1 MAGANSNIQIA
12 DLDFNSIKTNL
23 KTFLQSQ
30 PVLQDYNYDGSAL
43 STLLDVLAYNT
54 QYNAYYLNMV
64 ANEMF
69 LDTALAR
76 NSVVSQAKL
85 LDYIPKSAIAPQATV
100 TVKFNQVN
108 VSSLT
113 LPKFTNFLSEA
124 INGINY
130 NFVTT
135 DSYTVNVTN
144 NTALFDNITI
154 SQGTPT
160 TQAFLV
166 DSTTN
171 PTYTFTIPDTNV
183 DTTSLLVTVQ
193 QSSTNSAY
201 QVYTQSTDYLTLD
214 GSSLVYFLQEGLN
227 GNYQIYFGDGVL
239 GNQLVDGNIV
249 NISYIVTSGSSAA
262 GANNFILLDNISNFS
277 NTTTYSVIPASSGS
291 TQESIASI
299 KFQAPKSFAAQNR
312 AVTKD
317 DYITL
322 IQQNNLGIQFDA
334 VNVWGGQENNPPV
347 YGQVFIALK
356 PSGSYVLTDVQKK
369 QIINE
374 VISPISVLTVQPTIV
389 DPDYN
394 YIKITTNVVY
404 NPKLTVY
411 TASQIQ
417 SLVNL
422 AVNNFAK
429 TNLNTFNSTFNYST
443 LINTIVNADPSITN
457 AEAKIQLQKKFYPN
471 LSSPTTYTL
480 NYNTPL
486 QRGVLLS
493 GVTSSPALQFQDPS
507 NLANII
513 DGVYIE
519 EIPTQSIGIDTISI
533 VNPGFNYQSTPTIA
547 ILGDGTGANAYATL
561 SGSGSISSITV
572 TDAGSGYTSAIVSI
586 TPAPGDTGQGAL
598 AVAVLQGQYGTLR
611 SYYYNSNNVKT
622 ILNSNVGTIDYT
634 NGIVKLNSFGP
645 LNVDNDL
652 AQFAVT
658 VNPTT
663 TIISSTYNQIITV
676 DPFDTAAITVNVT
689 ASNK

>member
-1 MAGANSNIQIA
+1 
-12 DLDFNSIKTNL
+12 
-23 KTFLQSQ
+23 
-30 PVLQDYNYDGSAL
+30 
-43 STLLDVLAYNT
+43 
-54 QYNAYYLNMV
+54 
-64 ANEMF
+64 
-69 LDTALAR
+69 
-76 NSVVSQAKL
+76 
-85 LDYIPKSAIAPQATV
+85 
-100 TVKFNQVN
+100 
-108 VSSLT
+108 
-113 LPKFTNFLSEA
+113 
-124 INGINY
+124 
-130 NFVTT
+130 
-135 DSYTVNVTN
+135 
-144 NTALFDNITI
+144 
-154 SQGTPT
+154 
-160 TQAFLV
+160 
-166 DSTTN
+166 
-171 PTYTFTIPDTNV
+171 
-183 DTTSLLVTVQ
+183 
-193 QSSTNSAY
+193 
-201 QVYTQSTDYLTLD
+201 
-214 GSSLVYFLQEGLN
+214 
-227 GNYQIYFGDGVL
+227 
-239 GNQLVDGNIV
+239 
-249 NISYIVTSGSSAA
+249 
-262 GANNFILLDNISNFS
+262 
-277 NTTTYSVIPASSGS
+277 
-291 TQESIASI
+291 
-299 KFQAPKSFAAQNR
+299 
-312 AVTKD
+312 
-317 DYITL
+317 
-322 IQQNNLGIQFDA
+322 
-334 VNVWGGQENNPPV
+334 
-347 YGQVFIALK
+347 
-356 PSGSYVLTDVQKK
+356 
-369 QIINE
+369 
-374 VISPISVLTVQPTIV
+374 
-389 DPDYN
+389 
-394 YIKITTNVVY
+394 
-404 NPKLTVY
+404 
-411 TASQIQ
+411 
-417 SLVNL
+417 L